1 MGGRVTLYCMWPAT
15 ASEDSVDE
23 WSPGS
28 TVPWLRGAHL
38 ILWGG
43 WHKNLFTT
51 NDCFHCHKSVWNHHP
66 FLLRFLKCNIVF
78 SIRHWRAKRFFFSI
92 IYIFFTLGVCNM
104 PAIRSSKHEQN
115 TGRRHRMRSSMQSL
129 LLLLQGHQTKPGPK
143 PILLTVSSVPVSPSK
158 LKPHLLTP
166 VSQVSRPVPEPSSHH
181 VTPENLSDLKDN
193 SLQMLNVFLWEYH
206 QVY

>member
-43 WHKNLFTT
+43 QHKNLFTT
-51 NDCFHCHKSVWNHHP
+51 DDCFHCHKSVWNQHP

-78 SIRHWRAKRFFFSI
+78 SIRHWRAKSFFFSI
-92 IYIFFTLGVCNM
+92 MKYTF
-104 PAIRSSKHEQN
+104 
-115 TGRRHRMRSSMQSL
+115 SL
-129 LLLLQGHQTKPGPK
+129 LLVIVICLQLEAANTEQTKPGQK
-143 PILLTVSSVPVSPSK
+143 AQDEEQYAKFTITLTG
-158 LKPHLLTP
+158 TP
-166 VSQVSRPVPEPSSHH
+166 NQTRPQAHFV
-181 VTPENLSDLKDN
+181 N
-193 SLQMLNVFLWEYH
+193 SLLCSSQSLKAETTFTNPCIPGE
-206 QVY
+206 QACTRTK